1 MTGPSKS
8 KSIEDLEN
16 QLLIKNKDLTEKYLE
31 LETLLD
37 LTNTINSLDDLDSLF
52 FNVLTLSS
60 SILNS
65 SKGIVLIKNEVSN
78 IFDPIS
84 VFNLNEEK
92 IKKQIFNTRSGFLK
106 ILNKER
112 KSFIVSKEHKFN
124 HELFDSNYAIVCPI
138 INDKKLVGAIIIFDK
153 ETRQGVKDF
162 NKNDLKL
169 LDSITIQASF
179 AYQNIRLLESL
190 KKSNELN
197 ENVMSS
203 ITTGI
208 IGINLF
214 GEIEF
219 VNKEALRLIKKEKEE
234 VVGNHY
240 LIIFEKDE
248 QLQELIQKV
257 ELEQERLFETEFTI
271 KPAKKKISVNLSCS
285 PVFDDNKNF
294 SGIVIAVDDLSKINK
309 VKSTFKKYVS
319 KNIVDKLLESEDS
332 LNLGGT
338 ESDITILFSDIRGFT
353 SMSEKLSPTQIVK
366 LLNKYFQS
374 MIDIVFKFNGTLDKI
389 VGDELMVLYGVPLK
403 NEMDTENAVNTA
415 VEMFKKLDN
424 FNKEITKKG
433 FEPFQIGIGI
443 NKGKAVSGNIGS
455 EQQMNY
461 TVIGDT
467 INLGARLCSH
477 AKSGQILISNSVK
490 DHISEKHNFKKIP
503 SIAVKGKAK
512 PIEVWLYTHKRK
524 PNS

>member
-1 MTGPSKS
+1 MAGPSSK

-16 QLLIKNKDLTEKYLE
+16 QLLLKNKDLNEKFLE

-65 SKGIVLIKNEVSN
+65 SKGIILIKNDVSN

-84 VFNLNEEK
+84 TFNIDEEK

-106 ILNKER
+106 LLNKEK
-112 KSFIVSKEHKFN
+112 KSLIINKNHNFN
-124 HELFDSNYAIVCPI
+124 HSLFDSTYSIICPI
-138 INDKKLVGAIIIFDK
+138 INERKLVGAIVLFDK
-153 ETRQGVKDF
+153 ETRQGIEDF
-162 NKNDLKL
+162 NNNDLKL
-169 LDSITIQASF
+169 LDSITIQTSF
-179 AYQNIRLLESL
+179 AYQNVKLLESL

-219 VNKEALRLIKKEKEE
+219 VNKEALRVLKKEKEE

-248 QLQELIQKV
+248 LLQEIIQKV
-257 ELEQERLFETEFTI
+257 ESEQERLFETEFEF
-271 KPAKKKISVNLSCS
+271 KSSKKKISVNLSCS
-285 PVFDDNKNF
+285 PVFDEQKKF

-319 KNIVDKLLESEDS
+319 KNIVDKLLENEDS

-353 SMSEKLSPTQIVK
+353 SMSEKLNPTQIVK

-374 MIDIVFKFNGTLDKI
+374 MIDVVFKYNGTLDKI

-403 NEMDTENAVNTA
+403 NDMDTENAVNTA
-415 VEMFKKLDN
+415 IEMFKKLDK
-424 FNKEITKKG
+424 FNSHIVKEG
-433 FEPFQIGIGI
+433 FEPFRIGIGI

-477 AKSGQILISNSVK
+477 AKSGEILISNSVK
-490 DHISEKHNFKKIP
+490 DNISKEHNFKKIP
-503 SIAVKGKAK
+503 PIHVKGKAK
-512 PIEVWLYTHKRK
+512 PIEVWLYTHKK
-524 PNS
+524 K

>member
-1 MTGPSKS
+1 MAGPSKT
-8 KSIEDLEN
+8 KSVEDLEN
-16 QLLIKNKDLTEKYLE
+16 QLILKNKDLNEKYLE

-37 LTNTINSLDDLDSLF
+37 LTNTINSLNDLDSLF

-84 VFNLNEEK
+84 IFNLDEDK

-106 ILNKER
+106 LLNRDK
-112 KSFIVSKEHKFN
+112 KSFIIEKKHKLN
-124 HELFDSNYAIVCPI
+124 HKLFDSSFSIVCPI
-138 INDKKLVGAIIIFDK
+138 ISENMLVGAIILFDK
-153 ETRQGVKDF
+153 ETRKGIEDF
-162 NKNDLKL
+162 NNNDLKL
-169 LDSITIQASF
+169 LDSITIQTSF

-190 KKSNELN
+190 KKSNKLN

-219 VNKEALRLIKKEKEE
+219 VNKEALRLLKKDNLE

-240 LIIFEKDE
+240 LIIFEKDKH
-248 QLQELIQKV
+248 LQELIQKV
-257 ELEQERLFETEFTI
+257 EVDQERLFETEFTI
-271 KPAKKKISVNLSCS
+271 KPNRKKIIVNLSCS
-285 PVFDDNKNF
+285 PVFDEQKAF
-294 SGIVIAVDDLSKINK
+294 SGIVIAIDDLSKINK

-319 KNIVDKLLESEDS
+319 KNIVDKLLENEDS

-353 SMSEKLSPTQIVK
+353 SMSEKLNPSEIVR

-374 MIDIVFKFNGTLDKI
+374 MIDVVFKYNGTLDKI

-403 NEMDTENAVNTA
+403 NEKDTENAVNTA
-415 VEMFKKLDN
+415 IEMFKKLDQ
-424 FNKEITKKG
+424 FNKEITKNG

-490 DHISEKHNFKKIP
+490 DHISKIHDFKKIP
-503 SIAVKGKAK
+503 SIAVKGKSK
-512 PIEVWLYTHKRK
+512 PIDVWLYTHK
-524 PNS
+524 N

>member
-1 MTGPSKS
+1 MAGPSKT
-8 KSIEDLEN
+8 KSVEDLEN
-16 QLLIKNKDLTEKYLE
+16 QLILKNKDLNEKYLE

-37 LTNTINSLDDLDSLF
+37 LTNTINSLNDLDSLF

-84 VFNLNEEK
+84 IFNLDENK
-92 IKKQIFNTRSGFLK
+92 IKKQIFNTRSGFLRL
-106 ILNKER
+106 LNRDK
-112 KSFIVSKEHKFN
+112 KSFIVEKKHKLN
-124 HELFDSNYAIVCPI
+124 HKLFDSSFSIVCPI
-138 INDKKLVGAIIIFDK
+138 ISENMLVGAIILFDK
-153 ETRQGVKDF
+153 ETRKGIEDF
-162 NKNDLKL
+162 NINDLKL
-169 LDSITIQASF
+169 LDSITIQTSF

-190 KKSNELN
+190 KKSNKLN

-219 VNKEALRLIKKEKEE
+219 VNKEALRLLKKDNLE

-240 LIIFEKDE
+240 LIIFEKDKH
-248 QLQELIQKV
+248 LQELIQKV
-257 ELEQERLFETEFTI
+257 EVDQERLFETEFTI
-271 KPAKKKISVNLSCS
+271 KPNRKKIIVNLSCS
-285 PVFDDNKNF
+285 PVFDEQKAF
-294 SGIVIAVDDLSKINK
+294 SGIVIAIDDLSKINK

-353 SMSEKLSPTQIVK
+353 SMSEKLNPSEIVR

-374 MIDIVFKFNGTLDKI
+374 MIDVVFKYNGTLDKI

-403 NEMDTENAVNTA
+403 NEKDTENAVNTA
-415 VEMFKKLDN
+415 IEMFKKLDQ
-424 FNKEITKKG
+424 FNKEITKNG

-490 DHISEKHNFKKIP
+490 DHISKIHDFKKIP
-503 SIAVKGKAK
+503 SIAVKGKSK
-512 PIEVWLYTHKRK
+512 PIDVWLYTHK
-524 PNS
+524 N

>member
-1 MTGPSKS
+1 
-8 KSIEDLEN
+8 
-16 QLLIKNKDLTEKYLE
+16 
-31 LETLLD
+31 
-37 LTNTINSLDDLDSLF
+37 
-52 FNVLTLSS
+52 
-60 SILNS
+60 
-65 SKGIVLIKNEVSN
+65 
-78 IFDPIS
+78 
-84 VFNLNEEK
+84 
-92 IKKQIFNTRSGFLK
+92 LK
-106 ILNKER
+106 LLNKE
-112 KSFIVSKEHKFN
+112 KKPYIVKDNHKFN
-124 HELFDSNYAIVCPI
+124 HELFDSTYSIICPI
-138 INDKKLVGAIIIFDK
+138 INEKKLVGAIILFDK
-153 ETRQGVKDF
+153 ETRKGIEDF
-162 NKNDLKL
+162 NSNDLKL
-169 LDSITIQASF
+169 LESITIQTSF
-179 AYQNIRLLESL
+179 AYQNVRLLESL
-190 KKSNELN
+190 KKSNKLN

-208 IGINLF
+208 IGINIF

-219 VNKEALRLIKKEKEE
+219 VNKEALRILKKEKEE
-234 VVGNHY
+234 VVENHY

-248 QLQELIQKV
+248 ILQEIIQKV
-257 ELEQERLFETEFTI
+257 ESEQERLFETEFTF
-271 KPAKKKISVNLSCS
+271 KSSKKKISVNLSCS
-285 PVFDDNKNF
+285 PVFDEQKNF
-294 SGIVIAVDDLSKINK
+294 SGIVIAIDDLSKINK

-374 MIDIVFKFNGTLDKI
+374 MIDVVFKYNGTLDKI

-415 VEMFKKLDN
+415 IEMFKELDK
-424 FNKEITKKG
+424 FNEYIVKEG
-433 FEPFQIGIGI
+433 FKPFSIGIGI

-477 AKSGQILISNSVK
+477 AKSGEILISNSVK
-490 DHISEKHNFKKIP
+490 DNISKDHKFKKIP
-503 SIAVKGKAK
+503 AIHVKGKAK
-512 PIEVWLYTHKRK
+512 PIEVWLYTHKK
-524 PNS
+524 K

>member
-1 MTGPSKS
+1 MAGPSKT
-8 KSIEDLEN
+8 KSVEDLEN
-16 QLLIKNKDLTEKYLE
+16 QLILKNKDLNEKYLE

-37 LTNTINSLDDLDSLF
+37 LTNTINSLNDLDSLF

-65 SKGIVLIKNEVSN
+65 SKGMVLIKNEVSN

-84 VFNLNEEK
+84 IFNLDENK

-106 ILNKER
+106 LLNRDK
-112 KSFIVSKEHKFN
+112 KSFIVEKKHKLN
-124 HELFDSNYAIVCPI
+124 HKLFDSSFSIVCPI
-138 INDKKLVGAIIIFDK
+138 ISENMLVGAIILFDK
-153 ETRQGVKDF
+153 ETRKGIEDF
-162 NKNDLKL
+162 NINDLKL
-169 LDSITIQASF
+169 LDSITIQTSF

-190 KKSNELN
+190 KKSNKLN

-219 VNKEALRLIKKEKEE
+219 VNKEALRLLKKDNLE

-240 LIIFEKDE
+240 LIIFEKDKH
-248 QLQELIQKV
+248 LQELIQKV
-257 ELEQERLFETEFTI
+257 EVDQERLFESEFTI
-271 KPAKKKISVNLSCS
+271 KPNRKKIIVNLSCS
-285 PVFDDNKNF
+285 PVFDEQKAF
-294 SGIVIAVDDLSKINK
+294 SGIVIAIDDLSKINK

-319 KNIVDKLLESEDS
+319 KNIVDKLLENEDS

-353 SMSEKLSPTQIVK
+353 SMSEKLNPSEIVR

-374 MIDIVFKFNGTLDKI
+374 MIDVVFKYNGTLDKI

-403 NEMDTENAVNTA
+403 NENDTENAVNTA
-415 VEMFKKLDN
+415 IEMFKKLDQ
-424 FNKEITKKG
+424 FNKEITKNG

-490 DHISEKHNFKKIP
+490 DYISKIHDFKKIP
-503 SIAVKGKAK
+503 SIAVKGKSK
-512 PIEVWLYTHKRK
+512 PIDVWLYTHK
-524 PNS
+524 N

>member
-1 MTGPSKS
+1 M
-8 KSIEDLEN
+8 IINEN
-16 QLLIKNKDLTEKYLE
+16 HN
-31 LETLLD
+31 
-37 LTNTINSLDDLDSLF
+37 
-52 FNVLTLSS
+52 
-60 SILNS
+60 
-65 SKGIVLIKNEVSN
+65 
-78 IFDPIS
+78 
-84 VFNLNEEK
+84 
-92 IKKQIFNTRSGFLK
+92 
-106 ILNKER
+106 
-112 KSFIVSKEHKFN
+112 FN
-124 HELFDSNYAIVCPI
+124 HSLFDSTYSIICPI
-138 INDKKLVGAIIIFDK
+138 INERKLVGAIVLFDK
-153 ETRQGVKDF
+153 ETRQGIEDF
-162 NKNDLKL
+162 NNNDLKL
-169 LDSITIQASF
+169 LDSITIQTSF
-179 AYQNIRLLESL
+179 AYQNVKLLESL

-219 VNKEALRLIKKEKEE
+219 ANKEALRVLKKEKEE

-248 QLQELIQKV
+248 LLQEIIQKV
-257 ELEQERLFETEFTI
+257 ESEQERLFETEFEF
-271 KPAKKKISVNLSCS
+271 KSSKKKISVNLSCS
-285 PVFDDNKNF
+285 PVFDEQKNF

-319 KNIVDKLLESEDS
+319 KNIVDKLLENEDS

-353 SMSEKLSPTQIVK
+353 SMSEKLNPTQIVK

-374 MIDIVFKFNGTLDKI
+374 MIDVVFKYNGTLDKI

-403 NEMDTENAVNTA
+403 NDMDTENAVNTA
-415 VEMFKKLDN
+415 IEMFKKLDK
-424 FNKEITKKG
+424 FNSHIVKEG
-433 FEPFQIGIGI
+433 FEPFRIGIGI

-477 AKSGQILISNSVK
+477 AKSGEILISNSVK
-490 DHISEKHNFKKIP
+490 DHISKEHNFKKIP
-503 SIAVKGKAK
+503 PIHVKGKAK
-512 PIEVWLYTHKRK
+512 PIEVWLYTHKK
-524 PNS
+524 K

>member
-1 MTGPSKS
+1 MAGPSKT
-8 KSIEDLEN
+8 KSVEDLEN
-16 QLLIKNKDLTEKYLE
+16 QLILKNKDLNEKYLE

-37 LTNTINSLDDLDSLF
+37 LTNTINSLNDLDSLF

-65 SKGIVLIKNEVSN
+65 SKGMVLIKNEVSN

-84 VFNLNEEK
+84 IFNLDEDK

-106 ILNKER
+106 LLNRDK
-112 KSFIVSKEHKFN
+112 KSFIVEKKHKLN
-124 HELFDSNYAIVCPI
+124 HKLFDSSFSIVCPI
-138 INDKKLVGAIIIFDK
+138 ISENMLVGAIILFDK
-153 ETRQGVKDF
+153 ETRKGIEDF
-162 NKNDLKL
+162 NINDLKL
-169 LDSITIQASF
+169 LDSITIQTSF

-190 KKSNELN
+190 KKSNKLN

-219 VNKEALRLIKKEKEE
+219 VNKEALRLLKKDNLE

-240 LIIFEKDE
+240 LIIFEKDKH
-248 QLQELIQKV
+248 LQELIQKV
-257 ELEQERLFETEFTI
+257 EVDQERLFETEFTI
-271 KPAKKKISVNLSCS
+271 KPNRKKIIVNLSCS
-285 PVFDDNKNF
+285 PVFDEEKAF
-294 SGIVIAVDDLSKINK
+294 SGIVIAIDDLSKINK

-353 SMSEKLSPTQIVK
+353 SMSEKLNPSEIVR

-374 MIDIVFKFNGTLDKI
+374 MIDVVFKYNGTLDKI

-403 NEMDTENAVNTA
+403 NEKDTENAVNTA
-415 VEMFKKLDN
+415 IEMFKKLDQ
-424 FNKEITKKG
+424 FNKEITKNG

-490 DHISEKHNFKKIP
+490 DHISKIHDFKKIP
-503 SIAVKGKAK
+503 SIAVKGKSK
-512 PIEVWLYTHKRK
+512 PIDVWLYTHK
-524 PNS
+524 N